1 MNDSFK
7 NLIESSKGLLILLP
21 MSPTFDEVAAGL
33 SLYLSLMG
41 EKEAVI
47 TSPSPMLVEFNRLV
61 GVNKISSEVGNKNL
75 TIRFAD
81 YDAKNI
87 ERVSYDIENG
97 EFKLTVIPKQGLTSP
112 QKNQI
117 DVSFSGVSGDT
128 VILIGGLD
136 AQSFPLIEG
145 EDLAGAKL
153 VHIGLSPV
161 KLTRDTLSFDR
172 PASSISEVVADLIKQ
187 SGLVFDPD
195 IATNLLMGIE
205 DGSQNFTTGEV
216 SAETFAMMADL
227 MKSGGR
233 RIVKSEI
240 PRAENFPVGS
250 IPGVKDFE
258 FENNPADI
266 EAKED
271 IAEEDAP
278 TSWLEPKI
286 YKGTSVS

>member
-7 NLIESSKGLLILLP
+7 NIIESSKGLLVLLP
-21 MSPTFDEVAAGL
+21 TNPSFDEVSAGL

-41 EKEAVI
+41 EKEVAI

-61 GVNKISSEVGNKNL
+61 GVNKISKEVGNKNL
-75 TIRFAD
+75 VIKFAG
-81 YDAKNI
+81 YQAKNI
-87 ERVSYDIENG
+87 EKVSYDIEDG
-97 EFKLTVIPKQGLTSP
+97 EFKLTVVPKTGLPSP
-112 QKNQI
+112 QQDQI
-117 DVSFSGVSGDT
+117 NISFSGVAGDT
-128 VILIGGLD
+128 VILIGGVD
-136 AQSFPLIEG
+136 ERSFPVLG
-145 EDLAGAKL
+145 DKDLAQTKL

-161 KLTRDTLSFDR
+161 RLTRNALSFDR
-172 PASSISEVVADLIKQ
+172 PASSVSEVVGDLIKQ

-205 DGSQNFTTGEV
+205 DGSQNFTSGSV
-216 SAETFAMMADL
+216 SAETFAMMAEL

-233 RIVKSEI
+233 RIINTEAI
-240 PRAENFPVGS
+240 RPENFPMGS
-250 IPGVKDFE
+250 IPTMKDFE
-258 FENNPADI
+258 FENNAGEV

-286 YKGTSVS
+286 FKGTSVS